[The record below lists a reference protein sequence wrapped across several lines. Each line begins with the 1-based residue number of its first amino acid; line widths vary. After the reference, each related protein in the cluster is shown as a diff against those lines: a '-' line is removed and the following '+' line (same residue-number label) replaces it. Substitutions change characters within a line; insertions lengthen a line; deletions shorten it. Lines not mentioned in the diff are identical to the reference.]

1 MNRPRQCD
9 DNIYVKVVIIGDSGV
24 GKTSVAQRFVD
35 DTFYDYTPA
44 SVGASYFI
52 KHLEIEDRK
61 VYFQIW
67 DTAGQENFRSLV
79 PMFLRNAKIAL
90 LVYDIT
96 KMISFLNLEV
106 WRSDLLLAEPGV
118 TVAVIGNKS
127 DLKDDRQVEVRKGQ
141 DYANKHGMLFTETSA
156 KRGTNVEEIFFELG
170 SQIMQQNIKEQ
181 NIKTVQLGLSGER
194 ERKLKDCCN

>member
-1 MNRPRQCD
+1 MSRPGLQD
-9 DNIYVKVVIIGDSGV
+9 DKFCVKVVIIGDSGV
-24 GKTSVAQRFVD
+24 GKTSIAQRFAQD
-35 DTFYDYTPA
+35 SFSENTA
-44 SVGASYFI
+44 SSVGAGYFV

-79 PMFLRNAKIAL
+79 PMFLRDAKIAL

-96 KMISFLNLEV
+96 SMESFLNLQA
-106 WRSDLLLAEPGV
+106 WQSDLLTAEPEV

-127 DLKDDRQVEVRKGQ
+127 DLRDYRKVEVRKGQ
-141 DYANKHGMLFTETSA
+141 GYANRHKMLFTETSA

-170 SQIMQQNIKEQ
+170 SQLLQRNVQEKSEQ
-181 NIKTVQLGLSGER
+181 NIKVGPGESMSKKVR
-194 ERKLKDCCN
+194 DCCL

>member
-52 KHLEIEDRK
+52 KHLEIEDKK

-67 DTAGQENFRSLV
+67 DTAGQENFRALV